1 MDRTI
6 AAVDRTQHPT
16 ADDAFLLS
24 LVQAGEEQAMATL
37 FDRYS
42 KIVYSVALRVLS
54 NPALAEDILQDVFM
68 QLWRTPDNFTAVG
81 GSLGGRLAVLARNRS
96 VNALRRKNQADT
108 MDAISFAAPIDLS
121 SEAERNRLAEHAR
134 SLLHQLPGEQGKAL
148 EMAVFDGLNHIEIAE
163 VTGEPVSAVK
173 TTLRAALLILRE
185 ACQP

>member
-6 AAVDRTQHPT
+6 AAVDRTQQPT

-54 NPALAEDILQDVFM
+54 DQARAEDVLQDVFM

-81 GSLGGRLAVLARNRS
+81 GSLGGWLAVLSRNRS
-96 VNALRRKNQADT
+96 VNALRRKHQADP
-108 MDAISFAAPIDLS
+108 MDAIHFAAPIDLS
-121 SEAERNRLAEHAR
+121 SEAERNGLAER
-134 SLLHQLPGEQGKAL
+134 TRTVLDQLPSEQRKVL
-148 EMAVFDGLNHIEIAE
+148 EMAVFDGLTHIEIAE
-163 VTGEPVSAVK
+163 VTNEPVSAIK
-173 TTLRAALLILRE
+173 STLRSALLTLRG